1 MEAALAALKSQKPGE
16 RINIAQ
22 TAKKYNV
29 DRSTLSRR
37 YRGVQT
43 SHAEQ
48 YENQRLLNDQQESEL
63 VEYIDKLCQRG
74 LPPTREMLQ
83 GFASE
88 ICRQPVGKNWP
99 NRFINRHKLDLV
111 SRWTTGLDR
120 QRKQA
125 DSAFRY
131 KLYFELLERKIKEYS
146 VEPQHIYNMDEKGF
160 LIGIISKS
168 KRIFS
173 RRRYEEGG
181 VKQVIQDGNREWIT
195 CIACICADG
204 SSLSPSLIYQA
215 ASGRVQDSWLQ
226 DFDPAV
232 HQCFFSSSPNGWT
245 SNELGLQ
252 WLQQV
257 FDRETKKKTR
267 RAYRLLILDGHGS
280 HVSMSFI
287 DYCDRNKILLAIYP
301 PHSTH
306 TLQPLDVCLFSPLA
320 AAYSKELS
328 SFILESMGFS
338 RLTKRDFFRLFEQ
351 AWRTSIVD
359 KNILSGFE
367 KCGLQPFNPQRVLA
381 RFNEQSPERPSSS
394 ESSHS
399 ALTAEDW
406 RRIDKLLRL
415 VVSDI
420 CDRRARKLSNTVHSL
435 ATKNLLLQQENH
447 RLTKA
452 LCNEKKKRQRKQPLL
467 LEASQSYD
475 GGAIFYSPNKVQQAR
490 DRQAQKE
497 ATAELLRQQ
506 KDEGTRRRAAEK
518 LEKVRVAEEKRS
530 QKAAQRDLRLQLAE
544 QKRLEKEEENS
555 AKEANRQLQNDIRA
569 STKAT
574 KATQSLRT
582 IPNQIV
588 ERQSAVDVVAPSA
601 QKNRRGRAINLP
613 TRFRG

>member
-415 VVSDI
+415 VVSI
-420 CDRRARKLSNTVHSL
+420 GELVNLVIPYTVLQRRTYFYSRRITALLRLCVMRRRSASVSNLCCLKHLNPTTVELSFTAQTRFNKPAIDRLKKR
-435 ATKNLLLQQENH
+435 LLQSSYGS
-447 RLTKA
+447 
-452 LCNEKKKRQRKQPLL
+452 RKMRVLGVEQ
-467 LEASQSYD
+467 
-475 GGAIFYSPNKVQQAR
+475 
-490 DRQAQKE
+490 
-497 ATAELLRQQ
+497 LR
-506 KDEGTRRRAAEK
+506 
-518 LEKVRVAEEKRS
+518 
-530 QKAAQRDLRLQLAE
+530 
-544 QKRLEKEEENS
+544 
-555 AKEANRQLQNDIRA
+555 
-569 STKAT
+569 
-574 KATQSLRT
+574 SLR
-582 IPNQIV
+582 
-588 ERQSAVDVVAPSA
+588 
-601 QKNRRGRAINLP
+601 
-613 TRFRG
+613 RFG